1 MSYVTNQLVDK
12 VKKALVP
19 ASVAATVALGVA
31 MFVNHNSV
39 AASSVTA
46 SPLDDHS
53 VAALTSLD
61 NAMESVAARVTPA
74 VVNIAVTSKGN
85 EEEADGQQPQ
95 TQGLPP
101 GFAQFFGF
109 GQGGAQ
115 PQQPQVQHGIGSG
128 VIISPDGYI
137 VTNDHVVDGATQ
149 IKVTLHD
156 RRILTGKVVGVDKLT
171 DLAVVKVNAT
181 DLPAIAW
188 GDSGKL
194 EPGQTVLAFGS
205 PFGYFQFS
213 VTRGIVSAV
222 DRPNPYS
229 KDARKPGGYIQTD
242 AAINPGNSGGPLV
255 NAHGELV
262 GINTFIISDSGSF
275 AGAGFAIPSQ
285 MVHSVATELIAN
297 GKVEHGYLGISMND
311 VTPENAHFFNLQD
324 ATGTIVAQVTPDSP
338 AANAGLQQG
347 DVINELN
354 GQKILNGSAL
364 QVAVSE
370 DRPGTKIALGVMR
383 NGKSMTLNLTVGEFH
398 SKGDVETADADGGTQ
413 HGKLGLSVADLTA
426 ETRQQINAPD
436 QVHGVLVQSVRPDSP
451 ADDAG
456 LQPGDVILEVDRKPA
471 TSASAFVSEMHNSP
485 AGKDL
490 LLLVWSRGNA
500 SYRTVHPADQ
510 NGELLNERRAA
521 TLWRGGHF
529 LFEAFAEQ
537 VVGDADGVGDDGQR
551 RIHGTGR
558 NKTGGIDNV
567 EVIEVVRLAVCIEH
581 ARGGI
586 ITHAAGAILVAD
598 TFKRDALLEVGMQWN
613 MRGGVARAL
622 QHIDPPILEPVEG
635 LNVVGRIGKLNPV
648 RCGSR
653 NRIGLVG
660 AARIAGRMRARSA
673 GLECLD

>member
-1 MSYVTNQLVDK
+1 MRASTNNLVGR
-12 VKKALVP
+12 VRSSVVP
-19 ASVAATVALGVA
+19 ASVAATVALGVVL
-31 MFVNHNSV
+31 FVNHNGV
-39 AASSVTA
+39 NASAVTA

-85 EEEADGQQPQ
+85 DEDASDQQQQ

-109 GQGGAQ
+109 GGQA
-115 PQQPQVQHGIGSG
+115 PQQPQIQHGIGSG

-149 IKVTLHD
+149 IRVTLHD
-156 RRILTGKVVGVDKLT
+156 RRVLTGKVVGVDKLT

-222 DRPNPYS
+222 NRPNPYS
-229 KDARKPGGYIQTD
+229 DDARKPGGYIQTD

-262 GINTFIISDSGSF
+262 GINTFIISNSGSF

-285 MVHSVATELIAN
+285 MVHATADQLIAH
-297 GKVEHGYLGISMND
+297 GKVDHGYLGIAMND
-311 VTPENAHFFNLQD
+311 VTPDNAHFFNLQD
-324 ATGTIVAQVTPDSP
+324 ASGAIVSQVTPDSP
-338 AANAGLQQG
+338 AASAGLKQG
-347 DVINELN
+347 DVISELN
-354 GQKILNGSAL
+354 GKKILNGSEL

-370 DRPGTKIALGVMR
+370 DRPGTKIALGVIR
-383 NGKSMTLNLTVGEFH
+383 DGKLTTVNLTVGEFH
-398 SKGDVETADADGGTQ
+398 GKNDVESADGDGGPQNNGKLGISVGDLTADA
-413 HGKLGLSVADLTA
+413 
-426 ETRQQINAPD
+426 RQQIHAPE
-436 QVHGVLVQSVRPDSP
+436 QLHGVVVQQVRPNSP

-456 LQPGDVILEVDRKPA
+456 LQAGDVIVEIDRKPA
-471 TSASAFVSEMHNSP
+471 ASASQFVSEIHNSP

-500 SYRTVHPADQ
+500 SYRTIHPDQNDQ
-510 NGELLNERRAA
+510 NG
-521 TLWRGGHF
+521 
-529 LFEAFAEQ
+529 
-537 VVGDADGVGDDGQR
+537 
-551 RIHGTGR
+551 
-558 NKTGGIDNV
+558 
-567 EVIEVVRLAVCIEH
+567 
-581 ARGGI
+581 
-586 ITHAAGAILVAD
+586 
-598 TFKRDALLEVGMQWN
+598 
-613 MRGGVARAL
+613 
-622 QHIDPPILEPVEG
+622 
-635 LNVVGRIGKLNPV
+635 
-648 RCGSR
+648 
-653 NRIGLVG
+653 
-660 AARIAGRMRARSA
+660 
-673 GLECLD
+673 